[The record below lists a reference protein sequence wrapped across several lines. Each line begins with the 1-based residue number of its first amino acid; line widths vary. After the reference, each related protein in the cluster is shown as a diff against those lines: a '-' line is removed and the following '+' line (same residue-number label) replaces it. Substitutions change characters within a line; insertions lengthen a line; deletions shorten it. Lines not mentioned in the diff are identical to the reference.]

1 MQFNIKNK
9 GNVMRITNIELTDI
23 NNNSET
29 IYDVKLIIDNCLCLT
44 GIKINLYTDEM
55 VVSYPDT
62 IAPVDNKI
70 KKQLEDVIL
79 AKATNKHPLNEK
91 LLTWIKK

>member
-1 MQFNIKNK
+1 
-9 GNVMRITNIELTDI
+9 MRITNIELTDI

-29 IYDVKLIIDNCLCLT
+29 IYDVKLIVDNCLCLT

>member
-1 MQFNIKNK
+1 MK
-9 GNVMRITNIELTDI
+9 ITNIELNDVSK
-23 NNNSET
+23 NSET

>member
-1 MQFNIKNK
+1 
-9 GNVMRITNIELTDI
+9 MRITNIELVDVNTQ
-23 NNNSET
+23 SET
-29 IYDVKLIIDNCLCLT
+29 IYDVKIIIDNCVCLI

>member
-1 MQFNIKNK
+1 
-9 GNVMRITNIELTDI
+9 MRITNIELLDVNTQ
-23 NNNSET
+23 SET
-29 IYDVKLIIDNCLCLT
+29 IYDVKIIIDNCVCLT